1 MSMNYKIEKYTLKSS
16 RERIKIVFDDDKY
29 LLLSTFLQ
37 GDVLSFAEWIKKDFE
52 KVISGECE
60 IAEFVGNICFV
71 QITPLVT
78 RIYNSLIEDEEE
90 YQASCCEVDTKALI
104 MLIQEWCDIAKN
116 KKETGVPWI
125 HT

>member
-1 MSMNYKIEKYTLKSS
+1 MNYKIEKYELKSG
-16 RERIKIVFDDDKY
+16 RERIRIVFDNEKY
-29 LLLSTFLQ
+29 MLLSTFLQ
-37 GDVLSFAEWIKKDFE
+37 GDVLSFEEWIKKDFD

-60 IAEFVGNICFV
+60 IAEFSGNIIFV
-71 QITPLVT
+71 QITSPVT
-78 RIYNSLIEDEEE
+78 RIYNTLIEDDEE

-104 MLIQEWCDIAKN
+104 MLIHEWCDIAKN